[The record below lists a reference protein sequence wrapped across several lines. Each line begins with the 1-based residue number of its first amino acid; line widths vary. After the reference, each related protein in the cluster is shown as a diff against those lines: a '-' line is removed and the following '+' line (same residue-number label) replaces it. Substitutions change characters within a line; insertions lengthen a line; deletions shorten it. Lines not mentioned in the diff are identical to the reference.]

1 MFTSAGG
8 VLGGGLTGGGG
19 LAVGGVLGGVPSK
32 EGSWGGPTRRP
43 EAQDSGGWRAAASLQ
58 AAGLGTGGEGLEVGR
73 QALVFAVLLMLVR
86 VWLNWAGIW
95 YADG

>member
-32 EGSWGGPTRRP
+32 EGSWGGPTRG
-43 EAQDSGGWRAAASLQ
+43 SGLRRLAASLQ